1 MLCQYVPQAD
11 ACVQAAQPRARMGGE
26 KSITVDWTRVEECGP
41 MALVGDVAAGMEWF
55 GYGGDGREEGLVD
68 R

>member
-1 MLCQYVPQAD
+1 
-11 ACVQAAQPRARMGGE
+11 MGAE
-26 KSITVDWTRVEECGP
+26 KSITVDWVRVEECGP
-41 MALVGDVAAGMEWF
+41 MSLVGDVAAGMEWF

>member
-26 KSITVDWTRVEECGP
+26 KSITVDWMRVEECGP